1 MAYHESNSNSSSP
14 SSTTSENTSTSS
26 SNDTNT
32 SSAHDPSVK
41 KIRELENFDPNVQS
55 LDVEDY
61 LVVATNQ
68 NIPLTKKATINEVV
82 THYNNSLVKDPTD
95 NTGQVTDPSDPNGGS
110 ILHPDFKPGKEVTDP
125 NTGATYKQ
133 DTTPLTSENLDDFLD
148 IPGGSNSL
156 IVHEVCRN
164 QKLEIVP
171 CDSPDVKYKSKKLKL
186 KEETKEGTLTL
197 GTEAFANGFDS
208 GDGGIVQ
215 YKSKRIGDQVF
226 LRGVF
231 KGGSTDTSILNGG
244 CVSFTDLPYPP
255 KKADLTDDEFGLDSN
270 YNGVAYSGSSPGTY
284 RQANQATGGADPAD
298 NEAGY
303 GVGRQDFMC
312 YINGGQLWIQGA
324 SSNRDVK
331 KFRYLYF
338 QIQYTAGD

>member
-1 MAYHESNSNSSSP
+1 MAYNESNSNSSSA
-14 SSTTSENTSTSS
+14 SSTTSANTSTSS
-26 SNDTNT
+26 SNNTNT

-41 KIRELENFDPNVQS
+41 KIRELEDFDPNVQP

-61 LVVATNQ
+61 LVVASNQ

-95 NTGQVTDPSDPNGGS
+95 NTSDPDGGT
-110 ILHPDFKPGKEVTDP
+110 ILHPDLKPGKEVNDP

-156 IVHEVCRN
+156 TVQEVCRN
-164 QKLEIVP
+164 QALEIVA

-186 KEETKEGTLTL
+186 KEETKQGTLNL
-197 GTEAFANGFDS
+197 GTEAFASGFEEI
-208 GDGGIVQ
+208 DGGVVQ

-231 KGGSTDTSILNGG
+231 KGGSTNTDILNGA
-244 CVSFTDLPYPP
+244 CVSFTNLPYPP
-255 KKADLTDDEFGLDSN
+255 KKTDTTDDEFGLDSN
-270 YNGVAYSGSSPGTY
+270 YNGIAYSGSSPGTH
-284 RQANQATGGADPAD
+284 RQAHPSTGGMDPD
-298 NEAGY
+298 DSEDGF
-303 GVGRQDFMC
+303 GPGRQAFMC
-312 YINGGQLWIQGA
+312 YINGGELWIQNPT
-324 SSNRDVK
+324 SNDDVE